1 MEDLEDELLVS
12 LTAVL
17 LLDEP
22 DDPEEAEDLEEELL
36 LWLLLLEELLALD
49 GLERLEFEDDE
60 AEVRLCA
67 VLEEDSSLLCEDGED

>member
-1 MEDLEDELLVS
+1 M
-12 LTAVL
+12 L
-17 LLDEP
+17 LLDDP

-49 GLERLEFEDDE
+49 GLERLEFENDE

-67 VLEEDSSLLCEDGED
+67 VLE